1 MKKIIPFKKQIYF
14 KTNVGEITS
23 ISLEHTLSPISDTTI
38 KGDFIIT
45 GDYKMTET
53 SVTTDPFEFN
63 IPCEI
68 ELNENYNL
76 DKVQINI
83 DDFYYEV
90 IDSKILEVNI
100 DVLIDKLEEKDIINE
115 ISIKHST
122 IEEFEADLQKE
133 DISIPEKQEERE
145 VLEEKEVDKNMIN
158 DVQEEV
164 KEEAVIENKEE
175 SDRCI
180 EDEEI
185 KPLFTSFGTTEEEYR
200 TYKVYIV
207 REGDSLEQI
216 TTKYQI
222 TKEELEKY
230 NDLKEISIGDKIII
244 PYLYENNK

>member
-1 MKKIIPFKKQIYF
+1 
-14 KTNVGEITS
+14 
-23 ISLEHTLSPISDTTI
+23 
-38 KGDFIIT
+38 
-45 GDYKMTET
+45 
-53 SVTTDPFEFN
+53 
-63 IPCEI
+63 
-68 ELNENYNL
+68 
-76 DKVQINI
+76 
-83 DDFYYEV
+83 
-90 IDSKILEVNI
+90 
-100 DVLIDKLEEKDIINE
+100 
-115 ISIKHST
+115 
-122 IEEFEADLQKE
+122 
-133 DISIPEKQEERE
+133 
-145 VLEEKEVDKNMIN
+145 MIN